1 MAILSRRNIKKDLE
15 KVRKYKSIVEKNLAL
30 GQSDESKI
38 HSLTFDELN
47 DLDQILQIAD
57 FMLCKYE
64 NQKEM
69 LSLMK
74 DFVKMIQYSAN
85 SSGILKDKIDELSFS
100 AEISVKTIKS
110 LQSDMSENTPFLKQN
125 MENLGMIKQK
135 NSGNNLTN
143 SSTPVYIEEY
153 LSKSKEETTR

>member
-64 NQKEM
+64 NQTEM

-74 DFVKMIQYSAN
+74 DFVKMIQFSAN

-100 AEISVKTIKS
+100 AENSVKTIKS
-110 LQSDMSENTPFLKQN
+110 HQRDVSENTPFLKQN
-125 MENLGMIKQK
+125 KENLGMIEQK
-135 NSGNNLTN
+135 NSGNNLTI
-143 SSTPVYIEEY
+143 SSTPVYIQEY

>member
-1 MAILSRRNIKKDLE
+1 MALLSRRNIKKDFE
-15 KVRKYKSIVEKNLAL
+15 KVRKFKSIVEKNIPS
-30 GQSDESKI
+30 GQTDESKI

-64 NQKEM
+64 NQTEM

-85 SSGILKDKIDELSFS
+85 SSGILKDKIDELTFS
-100 AEISVKTIKS
+100 AENSVKTIQS
-110 LQSDMSENTPFLKQN
+110 HQSDVSENTPIMKQN
-125 MENLGMIKQK
+125 MGI
-135 NSGNNLTN
+135 
-143 SSTPVYIEEY
+143 
-153 LSKSKEETTR
+153 